1 MKRDQ
6 TLAILRSHKQELSAE
21 YGVTRIDIFGSI
33 ARDEAT
39 ESSDVDIVVVM
50 PPDLFQMVH
59 MKDELEALLV
69 APVDLIRYHKYL
81 NTLLRN
87 RIDREVIYV

>member
-1 MKRDQ
+1 
-6 TLAILRSHKQELSAE
+6 
-21 YGVTRIDIFGSI
+21 
-33 ARDEAT
+33 
-39 ESSDVDIVVVM
+39 M

-69 APVDLIRYHKYL
+69 APVDLVRYHKYL